1 MQNRA
6 GILIPLIMLIVA
18 PPYAHAE
25 ELFGPYRAT
34 VIEVVD
40 GDTLR
45 LNVNVWPKL
54 YEKTLFR
61 IVGVNAPEIHGKVS
75 DCEKTVGQA
84 AKAFTVAFAPAEAE
98 VIISGVK
105 LEKYGRALG
114 HLSVNGQDLGK
125 ALLAAGHAR
134 SYNGGRKEFWCE

>member
-1 MQNRA
+1 MKNRA

-61 IVGVNAPEIHGKVS
+61 VAGVNAPEIHGKIS
-75 DCEKTVGQA
+75 DCEKTAGQA
-84 AKAFTVAFAPAEAE
+84 AKTFTSAFVLSATE

-114 HLSVNGQDLGK
+114 HLSVNSQDLGK

-134 SYNGGRKEFWCE
+134 PYNGGRKELWCE